1 MKILVVD
8 DEKNIR
14 ESLRIILEQDG
25 YEVSAAENGLSA
37 QRLIE
42 SDSFDAGIF
51 DLKMPGLS
59 GLELLEWLQKR
70 EERFPV
76 IMISAF
82 GQVEDA
88 VKALK
93 TGADDYVIK
102 PFDPEVLLEK
112 IGLLKSCS
120 TSAKVIET
128 LSESETPGYFFG
140 NSPVMEKLS
149 RRLDRVAASSSIVLL
164 TGESGVGKEMT
175 ARLIHKR
182 SAVSEGPFMALNI
195 GGLPEN
201 LVESELFGYEKG
213 AFTGAEKQKKGLFE
227 LASGGTLFLDEI
239 GEMALPLQVKLLRV
253 LQERQFR
260 RLGGLENLSI
270 DARIITAT
278 NRNLEQMVEAGSFRE
293 DLYYRLN
300 VARIEIPP
308 LRDRKEDLPGLA
320 GHLIDKLNRKM
331 GLNVRTLSKD
341 AWEKLS
347 AHSFPG
353 NIRELENILERS
365 MIFVEDEIIRGE
377 DLELPLSPS
386 SPQSAVPAV
395 EGGRTLKELEKSSI
409 IAALHR
415 WEGNRSRAAKELG
428 ISRRTIINKIQEYGL
443 DGPDGGD

>member
-25 YEVSAAENGLSA
+25 YEVECAENGLSA

-42 SDSFDAGIF
+42 FGTYDAGIF

-59 GLELLEWLQKR
+59 GLELLEWLQQQNP
-70 EERFPV
+70 RFPV

-93 TGADDYVIK
+93 TGAEDYVIK

-112 IGLLKSCS
+112 VSLLKSRS
-120 TSAKVIET
+120 TSAKVIES
-128 LSESETPGYFFG
+128 LADQVTPGYFFG
-140 NSPVMEKLS
+140 ESPVMEKLS
-149 RRLDRVAASSSIVLL
+149 RRLERVAASSSIVLL

-175 ARLIHKR
+175 ARMIHDR
-182 SAVSEGPFMALNI
+182 SAVSSGPFMALNI

-213 AFTGAEKQKKGLFE
+213 AFTGADKQKKGLFE
-227 LASGGTLFLDEI
+227 LAGGGTLFLDEI

-253 LQERQFR
+253 LQERQYR
-260 RLGGLENLSI
+260 RLGGLDNISI

-278 NRNLEQMVEAGSFRE
+278 NRKLEDMVEEGLFRE

-308 LRDRKEDLPGLA
+308 LRERMEDLPRLTGF
-320 GHLIDKLNRKM
+320 LIDKLNRKM
-331 GLNVRTLSKD
+331 SLQVKTLSRD
-341 AWEKLS
+341 AWELLS

-365 MIFVEDEIIRGE
+365 MIFAEDDIIRGD
-377 DLELPLSPS
+377 DLEMTASPVSRPESPS
-386 SPQSAVPAV
+386 GEQ
-395 EGGRTLKELEKSSI
+395 GRTLKELEKSSI
-409 IAALHR
+409 RSALQR

-443 DGPDGGD
+443 DDPDLSGH

>member
-25 YEVSAAENGLSA
+25 YEVECAENGLSA

-42 SDSFDAGIF
+42 FGTYDAGIF

-59 GLELLEWLQKR
+59 GLELLEWLQQQNP
-70 EERFPV
+70 RFPV

-93 TGADDYVIK
+93 TGAEDYVIK

-112 IGLLKSCS
+112 VSLLKSRS
-120 TSAKVIET
+120 TSAKVIES
-128 LSESETPGYFFG
+128 LADQVAPGYFFG
-140 NSPVMEKLS
+140 ESPVMEKLS
-149 RRLDRVAASSSIVLL
+149 RRLERVAASSSIVLL

-175 ARLIHKR
+175 ARLIHDR
-182 SAVSEGPFMALNI
+182 SAVSSGPFMALNI

-213 AFTGAEKQKKGLFE
+213 AFTGADKQKKGLFE
-227 LASGGTLFLDEI
+227 LAGGGTLFLDEI

-253 LQERQFR
+253 LQERQYR
-260 RLGGLENLSI
+260 RLGGLDNISI

-278 NRNLEQMVEAGSFRE
+278 NRKLEDMVEEGLFRE

-308 LRDRKEDLPGLA
+308 LRERMEDLPRLTGF
-320 GHLIDKLNRKM
+320 LIDKLNRKM
-331 GLNVRTLSKD
+331 SLQVKTLSRD
-341 AWEKLS
+341 AWELLS

-365 MIFVEDEIIRGE
+365 MIFAEDDIIRGD
-377 DLELPLSPS
+377 DLEMTASPVS
-386 SPQSAVPAV
+386 RPETPSGEQ
-395 EGGRTLKELEKSSI
+395 GRTLKELEKSSI
-409 IAALHR
+409 RSALQR

-443 DGPDGGD
+443 DDPDLSGH